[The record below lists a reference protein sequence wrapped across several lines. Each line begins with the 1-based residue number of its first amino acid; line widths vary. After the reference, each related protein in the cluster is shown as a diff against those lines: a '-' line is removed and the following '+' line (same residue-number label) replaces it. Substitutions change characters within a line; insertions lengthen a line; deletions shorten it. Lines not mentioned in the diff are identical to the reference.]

1 MKRHLLDDGR
11 NIDRSLGILAGEGAH
26 QEVRERSG
34 KGARPVPDPPERAES
49 TADADSYYGL
59 PMLKEPVWKWPIPTY
74 FYVGG
79 VAGASAVLGAA
90 AGRTGDPALRS
101 LCERTR
107 LFAAGGAMASAA
119 LLIWDLGRPSRFLNM
134 MRVFRPTSPMN
145 LGTWIISA
153 FGGFATVAA
162 LLRKHRSGPLGAFGD
177 ASATAAGCLGLPLAG
192 YTGVL
197 LASTSVPLWQGA
209 RTALP
214 PLFMA
219 SAVTSAASALD
230 LCTLPPAAQRAVRR
244 FGIAGKI
251 AEIVL
256 ATLLVRE
263 AGTVPRVV
271 QPLHESKLWKASKL
285 SVAASLAAG
294 VLRMRRAAGWL
305 GTLGSLALRFS
316 IVRAGRASTL
326 DARAA
331 FEQQRARLGA
341 AEVTRPAPEVEQ
353 GSWAPVPGRPF
364 VPAGA

>member
-1 MKRHLLDDGR
+1 MKRHLSDDGR
-11 NIDRSLGILAGEGAH
+11 NIDPSLGILAGEGAH
-26 QEVRERSG
+26 QEVSERSG
-34 KGARPVPDPPERAES
+34 KGARPVPEPRERAES
-49 TADADSYYGL
+49 TADPDSYYGL

-90 AGRTGDPALRS
+90 AGRMRDPALRS

-145 LGTWIISA
+145 MGTWIIST
-153 FGGFATVAA
+153 FGGFATLAA
-162 LLRKHRSGPLGAFGD
+162 LLGKHRSGPLGAVGD
-177 ASATAAGCLGLPLAG
+177 AAASAAGVLGLPLAG

-197 LASTSVPLWQGA
+197 LANTSVPLWQGA

-251 AEIVL
+251 AEIAL

-271 QPLHESKLWKASKL
+271 APLQESKLWKASKL

-294 VLRMRRAAGWL
+294 IFRMRRAAGWL

-326 DARAA
+326 DARAS
-331 FEQQRARLGA
+331 FEQQRARRGA

-353 GSWAPVPGRPF
+353 GTRATVPGRPF